1 MSSLA
6 VPNGPST
13 ATLKHKTVRQRYIF
27 LHLNTHTNQRD
38 PEDQFYNHSCY
49 SRRQFGRVLEFL
61 LVGEAR
67 FGQRRR
73 PVAHDAHVHAEIVV
87 IGRLQPTAAGARHA
101 WCRYT

>member
-13 ATLKHKTVRQRYIF
+13 ATLKQKRCIF
-27 LHLNTHTNQRD
+27 LHLNTHKNQRD
-38 PEDQFYNHSCY
+38 LEDHFFSTTPVVY

-61 LVGEAR
+61 LVGEAG
-67 FGQRRR
+67 FGQSRR